1 MDFKF
6 ENEDE
11 KFREE
16 VIDFIDKELPWDWRN
31 LDLDAEDDDDK
42 ILVRQF
48 KKKLGEKGWL
58 TMAWPEE
65 YGGQAASHMRQ
76 VVFNEEMAYRGIP
89 VGDAG
94 IRMVGPILMLYGTD
108 EQKKQF
114 LPQIAGA
121 EINWSQGYSEPD
133 SGSDLASL
141 QTRAVEDG
149 DDFVI
154 NGTKVWTSS
163 AHRADKMFILVRTT
177 PEAPKHRGI
186 SFLLVDM
193 KAPGVEVRP
202 IIDMAG
208 RHNFN
213 QLFFD
218 NVRVPKQNLV
228 GEYNRGWY
236 VGARL
241 LDFERSGVN
250 RSASARRTL
259 EEITD
264 FAKNNTLNGKAM
276 SSISRVK
283 NNLAN
288 MAIEVEVSRMISY
301 RIGYLQSKG
310 EVFNKEASMGKM
322 FGTEMVQRIYSAGMD
337 MLGLYGTLQQGS
349 KYAPLNGRIQKGYL
363 ASYSATIAAG
373 TSEIQRNVV
382 ATRGLGLP
390 RA

>member
-1 MDFKF
+1 MDFEF
-6 ENEDE
+6 STEYED
-11 KFREE
+11 FR
-16 VIDFIDKELPWDWRN
+16 KELRSF
-31 LDLDAEDDDDK
+31 AENDMPEGFDPDEADK
-42 ILVRQF
+42 DEIQGIRQ
-48 KKKLGEKGWL
+48 KIAQKGWL
-58 TMAWPEE
+58 TLPWPEE
-65 YGGQAASHMRQ
+65 YGGMCAPHLKQM
-76 VVFNEEMAYRGIP
+76 VFNEETAYRRIP
-89 VGDAG
+89 ANDNA
-94 IRMVGPILMLYGTD
+94 ISMLGPILMLEGTD
-108 EQKKQF
+108 EQKQKF
-114 LPQIAGA
+114 LPPIAKA
-121 EINWSQGYSEPD
+121 EVRWAQGYSEPQ

-154 NGTKVWTSS
+154 NGTKIWTSG
-163 AHRADKMFILVRTT
+163 AHEADWLFMLARTD
-177 PEAPKHRGI
+177 PDAPKHRGI

>member
-1 MDFKF
+1 MDFEF
-6 ENEDE
+6 STEYED
-11 KFREE
+11 FR
-16 VIDFIDKELPWDWRN
+16 KELRSF
-31 LDLDAEDDDDK
+31 AENDMPEGFDPDEADK
-42 ILVRQF
+42 DEIQGIRQ
-48 KKKLGEKGWL
+48 KIAKKGWL
-58 TMAWPEE
+58 TLPWPEE
-65 YGGQAASHMRQ
+65 YGGMGAPHLKQM
-76 VVFNEEMAYRGIP
+76 VFNEETAYRRIP
-89 VGDAG
+89 ANDNA
-94 IRMVGPILMLYGTD
+94 ISMLGPILMLEGTD
-108 EQKKQF
+108 EQKQKF
-114 LPQIAGA
+114 LPPIAKA
-121 EINWSQGYSEPD
+121 EVRWAQGYSEPQ

-154 NGTKVWTSS
+154 NGTKIWTSG
-163 AHRADKMFILVRTT
+163 AHEADWLFMLARTD
-177 PEAPKHRGI
+177 PDAPKHRGI

-349 KYAPLNGRIQKGYL
+349 KWAPLNGRIQKGYL

>member
-1 MDFKF
+1 MDFEF
-6 ENEDE
+6 STEYED
-11 KFREE
+11 FR
-16 VIDFIDKELPWDWRN
+16 KELRSF
-31 LDLDAEDDDDK
+31 AENDMPEGFDPDEADK
-42 ILVRQF
+42 DEIQGIRQ
-48 KKKLGEKGWL
+48 KIAQKGWL
-58 TMAWPEE
+58 TLPWPEE
-65 YGGQAASHMRQ
+65 YGGMGAPHLKQM
-76 VVFNEEMAYRGIP
+76 VFNEETAYRRIP
-89 VGDAG
+89 ANDNA
-94 IRMVGPILMLYGTD
+94 ISMLGPILMLEGTD
-108 EQKKQF
+108 EQKQKF
-114 LPQIAGA
+114 LPPIAKA
-121 EINWSQGYSEPD
+121 EVRWAQGYSEPQ

-154 NGTKVWTSS
+154 NGTKIWTSG
-163 AHRADKMFILVRTT
+163 AHEADWLFMLARTD
-177 PEAPKHRGI
+177 PDAPKHRGI

-250 RSASARRTL
+250 RAASARRTL

-349 KYAPLNGRIQKGYL
+349 KWAPLNGRIQKGYL

>member
-1 MDFKF
+1 MDFEF
-6 ENEDE
+6 STEYED
-11 KFREE
+11 FR
-16 VIDFIDKELPWDWRN
+16 KELRSF
-31 LDLDAEDDDDK
+31 AENDMPEGFDPDEADK
-42 ILVRQF
+42 DEIQGIRQ
-48 KKKLGEKGWL
+48 KIAQKGWL
-58 TMAWPEE
+58 TLPWPGE
-65 YGGQAASHMRQ
+65 YGGMGAPHLKQM
-76 VVFNEEMAYRGIP
+76 VFNEETAYRRIP
-89 VGDAG
+89 ANDNA
-94 IRMVGPILMLYGTD
+94 ISMLGPILMLEGTD
-108 EQKKQF
+108 EQKQKF
-114 LPQIAGA
+114 LPPIAKA
-121 EINWSQGYSEPD
+121 EVRWAQGYSEPQ

-154 NGTKVWTSS
+154 NGTKIWTSG
-163 AHRADKMFILVRTT
+163 AHEADWLFMLARTD
-177 PEAPKHRGI
+177 PDAPKHRGI

>member
-1 MDFKF
+1 MDFEF
-6 ENEDE
+6 STEYED
-11 KFREE
+11 FR
-16 VIDFIDKELPWDWRN
+16 KELRAF
-31 LDLDAEDDDDK
+31 AENDMPEGFDPDEADK
-42 ILVRQF
+42 DEIQGIRQ
-48 KKKLGEKGWL
+48 KIAKKGWL
-58 TMAWPEE
+58 TLPWPEE
-65 YGGQAASHMRQ
+65 YGGMGAPHLKQM
-76 VVFNEEMAYRGIP
+76 VFNEETAYRRIP
-89 VGDAG
+89 ANDNA
-94 IRMVGPILMLYGTD
+94 ISMLGPILMLEGTD
-108 EQKKQF
+108 EQKQKF
-114 LPQIAGA
+114 LPPIAKA
-121 EINWSQGYSEPD
+121 EVRWAQGYSEPQ

-154 NGTKVWTSS
+154 NGTKIWTSG
-163 AHRADKMFILVRTT
+163 AHEADWLFMLARTD
-177 PEAPKHRGI
+177 PDAPKHRGI

-228 GEYNRGWY
+228 GEYNSGWY

-241 LDFERSGVN
+241 LDLERSGVN

>member
-1 MDFKF
+1 MDFEF
-6 ENEDE
+6 STEYED
-11 KFREE
+11 FR
-16 VIDFIDKELPWDWRN
+16 KELRSF
-31 LDLDAEDDDDK
+31 AENDMPEGFDPDEADK
-42 ILVRQF
+42 DEIQGIRQ
-48 KKKLGEKGWL
+48 KIAKKGWL
-58 TMAWPEE
+58 TLPWPEE
-65 YGGQAASHMRQ
+65 YGGMGAPHLKQM
-76 VVFNEEMAYRGIP
+76 VFNEETAYRRIP
-89 VGDAG
+89 ANDNA
-94 IRMVGPILMLYGTD
+94 ISMLGPILMLEGTD
-108 EQKKQF
+108 EQKQKF
-114 LPQIAGA
+114 LPPIAKA
-121 EINWSQGYSEPD
+121 EVRWAQGYSEPQ

-154 NGTKVWTSS
+154 NGTKIWTSG
-163 AHRADKMFILVRTT
+163 AHEADWLFMLARTD
-177 PEAPKHRGI
+177 PDAPKHRGI

-322 FGTEMVQRIYSAGMD
+322 FGTEMVQRIYSTGMD

-349 KYAPLNGRIQKGYL
+349 KWAPLNGRIQKGYL

>member
-1 MDFKF
+1 MDFEF
-6 ENEDE
+6 STEYED
-11 KFREE
+11 FR
-16 VIDFIDKELPWDWRN
+16 KELREFADNEMPAGFDPDEADVDEIQGIRQ
-31 LDLDAEDDDDK
+31 K
-42 ILVRQF
+42 IAQ
-48 KKKLGEKGWL
+48 KGWL
-58 TMAWPEE
+58 TLPWPEE
-65 YGGQAASHMRQ
+65 YGGMGAPHLKQM
-76 VVFNEEMAYRGIP
+76 VFNEETAYQRIP
-89 VGDAG
+89 ANDNA
-94 IRMVGPILMLYGTD
+94 ISMLGPILMLEGTE
-108 EQKKQF
+108 EQKQKF
-114 LPQIAGA
+114 LPPIARA
-121 EINWSQGYSEPD
+121 EVRWAQGYSEPQ

-141 QTRAVEDG
+141 QTRAIEDG

-154 NGTKVWTSS
+154 NGTKIWTSA
-163 AHRADKMFILVRTT
+163 AHEADWLFMLARTE
-177 PEAPKHRGI
+177 PDAPKHRGI

-193 KAPGVEVRP
+193 KSAGVEVRP

-264 FAKNNTLNGKAM
+264 FAKNNKLNGTTM

-322 FGTEMVQRIYSAGMD
+322 FGTEMVQRIYSTGMD
-337 MLGLYGTLQQGS
+337 MLGLYGTLKQGS
-349 KYAPLNGRIQKGYL
+349 KWAPLNGRIQKGYL
-363 ASYSATIAAG
+363 SSFSATIAAG

>member
-1 MDFKF
+1 MDFEF
-6 ENEDE
+6 STECED
-11 KFREE
+11 FR
-16 VIDFIDKELPWDWRN
+16 KELRSF
-31 LDLDAEDDDDK
+31 AENDMPEGFDPDEADK
-42 ILVRQF
+42 DEIQGIRQ
-48 KKKLGEKGWL
+48 KIAQKGWL
-58 TMAWPEE
+58 TLPWPEE
-65 YGGQAASHMRQ
+65 YGGMGAPHLKQM
-76 VVFNEEMAYRGIP
+76 VFNEETAYRRIP
-89 VGDAG
+89 ANDNA
-94 IRMVGPILMLYGTD
+94 ISMLGPILMLEGTD
-108 EQKKQF
+108 EQKQKF
-114 LPQIAGA
+114 LPPIAKA
-121 EINWSQGYSEPD
+121 EVRWAQGYSEPQ

-154 NGTKVWTSS
+154 NGTKIWTSG
-163 AHRADKMFILVRTT
+163 AHEADWLFMLARTD
-177 PEAPKHRGI
+177 PDAPKHRGI

-228 GEYNRGWY
+228 GEYNRGCY

>member
-1 MDFKF
+1 MDFEF
-6 ENEDE
+6 STEYED
-11 KFREE
+11 FR
-16 VIDFIDKELPWDWRN
+16 KELREFADNEMPAGFDPDEADVDEIQGIRQ
-31 LDLDAEDDDDK
+31 K
-42 ILVRQF
+42 IAQ
-48 KKKLGEKGWL
+48 KGWL
-58 TMAWPEE
+58 TLPWPEE
-65 YGGQAASHMRQ
+65 YGGMGAPHLKQM
-76 VVFNEEMAYRGIP
+76 VFNEETAYQRIP
-89 VGDAG
+89 ANDNA
-94 IRMVGPILMLYGTD
+94 ISMLGPILMLEGTE
-108 EQKKQF
+108 EQKQKF
-114 LPQIAGA
+114 LPPIARA
-121 EINWSQGYSEPD
+121 EVRWAQGYSEPQ

-141 QTRAVEDG
+141 QTRAIEDG

-154 NGTKVWTSS
+154 NGTKIWTSA
-163 AHRADKMFILVRTT
+163 AHEADWLFMLARTE
-177 PEAPKHRGI
+177 PDAPKHRGI

-193 KAPGVEVRP
+193 KSAGVEVRP

-208 RHNFN
+208 KHNFN

-264 FAKNNTLNGKAM
+264 FAKNNKLNGTTM

-322 FGTEMVQRIYSAGMD
+322 FGTEMVQRIYSTGMD
-337 MLGLYGTLQQGS
+337 MLGLYGTLKQGS
-349 KYAPLNGRIQKGYL
+349 KWAPLNGRIQKGYL
-363 ASYSATIAAG
+363 SSFSATIAAG

>member
-1 MDFKF
+1 MDFEF
-6 ENEDE
+6 STEYED
-11 KFREE
+11 FR
-16 VIDFIDKELPWDWRN
+16 KELRSF
-31 LDLDAEDDDDK
+31 AENDMPEGFDPDEADK
-42 ILVRQF
+42 DEIQGIRQ
-48 KKKLGEKGWL
+48 KIAQKGWL
-58 TMAWPEE
+58 TLPWPEE
-65 YGGQAASHMRQ
+65 YGGMGAPHLKQMDY
-76 VVFNEEMAYRGIP
+76 NEETAYRRIP
-89 VGDAG
+89 ANDNA
-94 IRMVGPILMLYGTD
+94 ISMLGPILMLEGTD
-108 EQKKQF
+108 EQKQKF
-114 LPQIAGA
+114 LPPIAKA
-121 EINWSQGYSEPD
+121 EVRWAQGYSEPQ

-154 NGTKVWTSS
+154 NGTKIWTSG
-163 AHRADKMFILVRTT
+163 AHEADWLFMLARTD
-177 PEAPKHRGI
+177 PDAPKHRGI

-349 KYAPLNGRIQKGYL
+349 KWAPLNGRIQKGYL

>member
-1 MDFKF
+1 MDFEF
-6 ENEDE
+6 STEYED
-11 KFREE
+11 FR
-16 VIDFIDKELPWDWRN
+16 KELRSF
-31 LDLDAEDDDDK
+31 AENDMPKGFDPDEADK
-42 ILVRQF
+42 DEIQGIRQ
-48 KKKLGEKGWL
+48 KIAKKGWL
-58 TMAWPEE
+58 TLPWPEE
-65 YGGQAASHMRQ
+65 YGGMGAPHLKQM
-76 VVFNEEMAYRGIP
+76 VFNEETAYRRIP
-89 VGDAG
+89 ANDNA
-94 IRMVGPILMLYGTD
+94 ISMLGPILMLEGTD
-108 EQKKQF
+108 EQKQKF
-114 LPQIAGA
+114 LPPIAKA
-121 EINWSQGYSEPD
+121 EVRWAQGYSEPE

-154 NGTKVWTSS
+154 NGTKIWTSG
-163 AHRADKMFILVRTT
+163 AHEADWLFMLARTD
-177 PEAPKHRGI
+177 PDAPKHRGI

-264 FAKNNTLNGKAM
+264 FAKNNTLNGKTM
-276 SSISRVK
+276 SSIARVK

-349 KYAPLNGRIQKGYL
+349 KWAPLNGRIQKGYL

>member
-1 MDFKF
+1 MDFEF
-6 ENEDE
+6 STEYED
-11 KFREE
+11 FR
-16 VIDFIDKELPWDWRN
+16 KELRSF
-31 LDLDAEDDDDK
+31 AEKDMPEGFDPDEADK
-42 ILVRQF
+42 DEIQAIRQ
-48 KKKLGEKGWL
+48 KIAKKGWL
-58 TMAWPEE
+58 TLPWPEE
-65 YGGQAASHMRQ
+65 YGGMGAPHLKQM
-76 VVFNEEMAYRGIP
+76 VFNEETAYRRIP
-89 VGDAG
+89 ANDNA
-94 IRMVGPILMLYGTD
+94 ISMLGPILMLEGTD
-108 EQKKQF
+108 EQKQKF
-114 LPQIAGA
+114 LPPIAKA
-121 EINWSQGYSEPD
+121 EVRWAQGYSEPQ

-154 NGTKVWTSS
+154 NGTKIWTSGG
-163 AHRADKMFILVRTT
+163 HEADWLFMLARTD
-177 PEAPKHRGI
+177 PDAPKHRGI
-186 SFLLVDM
+186 RFLLVDM
-193 KAPGVEVRP
+193 KTPGVEVRP

-264 FAKNNTLNGKAM
+264 FAKNNTLNGKTI

-322 FGTEMVQRIYSAGMD
+322 FGTEMVQRIYSTGMD

-349 KYAPLNGRIQKGYL
+349 KWAPLNGRIQKGYL

>member
-1 MDFKF
+1 MGAPHLK
-6 ENEDE
+6 
-11 KFREE
+11 
-16 VIDFIDKELPWDWRN
+16 
-31 LDLDAEDDDDK
+31 
-42 ILVRQF
+42 Q
-48 KKKLGEKGWL
+48 
-58 TMAWPEE
+58 M
-65 YGGQAASHMRQ
+65 
-76 VVFNEEMAYRGIP
+76 VFNEETAYRRIP
-89 VGDAG
+89 ANDNA
-94 IRMVGPILMLYGTD
+94 ISMLGPILMLEGTD
-108 EQKKQF
+108 EQKQKF
-114 LPQIAGA
+114 LPPIAKA
-121 EINWSQGYSEPD
+121 EVRWAQGYSEPQ

-154 NGTKVWTSS
+154 NGTKIWTSG
-163 AHRADKMFILVRTT
+163 AHEADWLFMLARTD
-177 PEAPKHRGI
+177 PDAPKHRGI

>member
-1 MDFKF
+1 MDFEF
-6 ENEDE
+6 STEYED
-11 KFREE
+11 FR
-16 VIDFIDKELPWDWRN
+16 KELRSF
-31 LDLDAEDDDDK
+31 AENDMPEGFDPDEADK
-42 ILVRQF
+42 DEIQGIRQ
-48 KKKLGEKGWL
+48 KIAQKGWL
-58 TMAWPEE
+58 TLPWPEE
-65 YGGQAASHMRQ
+65 YGGMGAPHLKQM
-76 VVFNEEMAYRGIP
+76 VFNEETAYRRIP
-89 VGDAG
+89 ANDNA
-94 IRMVGPILMLYGTD
+94 ISMLGPILMLEGTD
-108 EQKKQF
+108 EQKQKF
-114 LPQIAGA
+114 LPPIAKA
-121 EINWSQGYSEPD
+121 EVRWAQGYSEPQ

-154 NGTKVWTSS
+154 NGTKIWTSG
-163 AHRADKMFILVRTT
+163 AHEADWLFMLARTD
-177 PEAPKHRGI
+177 PDAPKHRGI

>member
-1 MDFKF
+1 MDFEF
-6 ENEDE
+6 STEYED
-11 KFREE
+11 FR
-16 VIDFIDKELPWDWRN
+16 KELRSF
-31 LDLDAEDDDDK
+31 AENDMPEGFDPDEADK
-42 ILVRQF
+42 DEIQGIRQ
-48 KKKLGEKGWL
+48 KIAKKGWL
-58 TMAWPEE
+58 TLPWPEE
-65 YGGQAASHMRQ
+65 YGGMGAPHLKQM
-76 VVFNEEMAYRGIP
+76 VFNEETAYRRIP
-89 VGDAG
+89 ANDNA
-94 IRMVGPILMLYGTD
+94 ISMLGPILMLEGTD
-108 EQKKQF
+108 EQKQKF
-114 LPQIAGA
+114 LPPIAKA
-121 EINWSQGYSEPD
+121 EVRWAQGYSEPQ

-154 NGTKVWTSS
+154 NGTKIWTSG
-163 AHRADKMFILVRTT
+163 AHEADWLFMLARTD
-177 PEAPKHRGI
+177 PDAPKHRGI

>member
-1 MDFKF
+1 MDFEF
-6 ENEDE
+6 STEYED
-11 KFREE
+11 FR
-16 VIDFIDKELPWDWRN
+16 KELRSF
-31 LDLDAEDDDDK
+31 AENDMPKGFDPDEADK
-42 ILVRQF
+42 DEIQGIRQ
-48 KKKLGEKGWL
+48 KIAKKGWL
-58 TMAWPEE
+58 TLPWPEE
-65 YGGQAASHMRQ
+65 YGGMGAPHLKQM
-76 VVFNEEMAYRGIP
+76 VFNEETAYRRIP
-89 VGDAG
+89 ANDNA
-94 IRMVGPILMLYGTD
+94 ISMLGPILMLEGTD
-108 EQKKQF
+108 EQKQKF
-114 LPQIAGA
+114 LPPIAKA
-121 EINWSQGYSEPD
+121 EVRWAQGYSEPE

-154 NGTKVWTSS
+154 NGTKIWTSG
-163 AHRADKMFILVRTT
+163 AHEADWLFMLARTD
-177 PEAPKHRGI
+177 PDAPKHRGI

-264 FAKNNTLNGKAM
+264 FAKNNTLNGKTM

-349 KYAPLNGRIQKGYL
+349 KWAPLNGRIQKGYL

>member
-1 MDFKF
+1 MDFDF
-6 ENEDE
+6 STEYED
-11 KFREE
+11 FR
-16 VIDFIDKELPWDWRN
+16 KELRSFAEKDMPEGFDP
-31 LDLDAEDDDDK
+31 DEDDKDEIQAIRQK
-42 ILVRQF
+42 IA
-48 KKKLGEKGWL
+48 KKGWL
-58 TMAWPEE
+58 TLPWPEE
-65 YGGQAASHMRQ
+65 YGGMGAPHLKQM
-76 VVFNEEMAYRGIP
+76 VFNEETAYRRIP
-89 VGDAG
+89 ANDNA
-94 IRMVGPILMLYGTD
+94 ISMLGPILMLEGTD
-108 EQKKQF
+108 EQKQKF
-114 LPQIAGA
+114 LPPIAKA
-121 EINWSQGYSEPD
+121 EVRWAQGYSEPQ

-149 DDFVI
+149 DYFVI
-154 NGTKVWTSS
+154 NGTKIWTSGG
-163 AHRADKMFILVRTT
+163 HEADWLFMLARTD
-177 PEAPKHRGI
+177 PDAPKHRGI

-193 KAPGVEVRP
+193 KTPGVEVRP

-264 FAKNNTLNGKAM
+264 FAKNNTLNGKTI

-322 FGTEMVQRIYSAGMD
+322 FGTEMVQRIYSTGMD

-349 KYAPLNGRIQKGYL
+349 KWAPLNGRIQKGYL